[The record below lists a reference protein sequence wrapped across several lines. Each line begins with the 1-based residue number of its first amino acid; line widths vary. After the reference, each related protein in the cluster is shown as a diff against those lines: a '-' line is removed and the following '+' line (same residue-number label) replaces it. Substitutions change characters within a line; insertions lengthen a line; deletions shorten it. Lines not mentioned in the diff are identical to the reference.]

1 MCEEWMGPWE
11 GPGVSPWTYLDLL
24 GHAWSYQC
32 SRFASA
38 SLPDLVLISL
48 CRQNLSVRRGR

>member
-1 MCEEWMGPWE
+1 MCEGSGWGL
-11 GPGVSPWTYLDLL
+11 GRGLVSPWTYLDLL